1 MRTTVV
7 IDDVLMD
14 EAIKAIHARSK
25 KEAIEAGLLELV
37 RKKDREALINE
48 LGTFDLDLTLEKLE
62 ELRNAE

>member
-7 IDDVLMD
+7 IDDVLMT
-14 EAIKAIHARSK
+14 EAIKAIRARSK